1 MTEQNHIA
9 AGDRLTATVTKTLPI
24 GALAEAADGTP
35 GLVTGLDGVAVGASI
50 ELSVDAFDA
59 TENRFSA
66 AAG

>member
-9 AGDRLTATVTKTLPI
+9 AGDRLTATVTKTLPF

>member
-9 AGDRLTATVTKTLPI
+9 AGDRLTATVTKALPF